1 MKAMKNLMKFIG
13 LAFLTITFAFTSVDK
28 KTIVIDV
35 SHGGQDNGSTVNGYN
50 EKEIALTIANKIK
63 GMNKNS
69 NIEIILTRDTDK
81 FVSLNERVKQINELK
96 PDFVIS
102 LHANATTNEK
112 ERGKEIFVS
121 DKNKQKEKSGDL
133 ALKLFYSFNE
143 GKVEIKKADYYLL
156 KNVEYPIAMVELGY
170 LTNEN
175 DREIL
180 TTEKGQSELAESILN
195 VIK

>member
-1 MKAMKNLMKFIG
+1 MKNLMKFIG
-13 LAFLTITFAFTSVDK
+13 LAFLTITLAFTTVDK

-35 SHGGQDNGSTVNGYN
+35 SHGGKDPGTIINGFN
-50 EKEIALTIANKIK
+50 EKEIALNIANKIK

-69 NIEIILTRDTDK
+69 NVEIILTRDTDEFLTLK
-81 FVSLNERVKQINELK
+81 ERANKINELK

-102 LHANATTNEK
+102 LHTNSTDNEK
-112 ERGKEIFVS
+112 ENGKEIFVS
-121 DKNKQKEKSGDL
+121 DKNKQKEKSGNL
-133 ALKLFYSFNE
+133 ALELFYSFKDRN
-143 GKVEIKKADYYLL
+143 VEIKKADFYLL
-156 KNVEYPIAMVELGY
+156 KNVEYPIALVELGY

-180 TTEKGQSELAESILN
+180 TTEKGQTELAESILS